1 MKRLA
6 PAFLTAF
13 VLVACAL
20 PLSAHAA
27 EPRPNFVVLM
37 TDDQTVDDLSAMPE
51 TRRLLAARGAT
62 FRNSF
67 VSYSLCCP
75 SRASYLTGQYA
86 HNHGV
91 MGLWPPTG
99 GVGRLD
105 TTNDLPVWLT
115 GAGYHTAY
123 IGKFLNGYGSTS
135 PAVVPPGWSE
145 WYGAVDPTTYNMW
158 GFTLNENGTPRTYG
172 SPLDEDPSLYQTDVY
187 RRKAVDFIERRSGR
201 RSPFLLSVAFLAP
214 HHESAAIRARTGQT
228 VRPAPRHRGVFAAAG
243 LPRPGAFDELDM
255 SDKPA
260 FLRDRRPRL
269 TPEDAAR
276 ITRNYHSR
284 QESLLAVDEAVR
296 SIVHALAA
304 EGELRSTYVLFTS
317 DNGFM
322 QGEHRVPTGKML
334 PYEPSIRVPLLLR
347 GPRIR
352 PGVTSKELVW
362 NGDYAPTILDA
373 AGAKAGKPVD
383 GRSLLPFA
391 RHPSRRTRRAILL
404 ETGGLKPVALPEDQ
418 DAGPFEPPRRI
429 MTYKGVR
436 TQRFKWVEYRNGARE
451 LYDLWR
457 DPQELRSR
465 HDDPRYRRTRA
476 ALHRDLARLKRCR
489 AAGCRRGLP
498 LVPPP
503 G

>member
-1 MKRLA
+1 MRRLA
-6 PAFLTAF
+6 LL
-13 VLVACAL
+13 VLLAL
-20 PLSAHAA
+20 ALAPGIAHAA
-27 EPRPNFVVLM
+27 AERPNFVVLM

-51 TRRLLAARGAT
+51 TRRLIAARGAT
-62 FRNSF
+62 FRDSF

-75 SRASYLTGQYA
+75 SRATLLTGQYA

-91 MGLWPPTG
+91 MGLGPPTG

-105 TTNDLPVWLT
+105 TRNDLPVWLT
-115 GAGYHTAY
+115 RAGYHTAY
-123 IGKFLNGYGSTS
+123 IGKFLNGYGTTS

-158 GFTLNENGTPRTYG
+158 GFTLNENGRLRTYG
-172 SPLDEDPSLYQTDVY
+172 SPFDEAPGLYQTDVY
-187 RRKAVDFIERRSGR
+187 RRKAVDLIERRANR
-201 RSPFLLSVAFLAP
+201 RKPFFLSVAFLAP
-214 HHESAAIRARTGQT
+214 HHEAAAIRGQTGVT
-228 VRPAPRHRGVFAAAG
+228 VRPAPRHRGVFAARP
-243 LPRPGAFDELDM
+243 LPRPGAFDEADM

-260 FLRDRRPRL
+260 FLRDRRPRI

-276 ITRNYHSR
+276 ITRNYHNR
-284 QESLLAVDEAVR
+284 QESLLAVDDAVR

-304 EGELRSTYVLFTS
+304 EGELRQTYILFTS

-347 GPRIR
+347 GPHV
-352 PGVTSKELVW
+352 PAGVAAKELVW
-362 NGDYAPTILDA
+362 NGDIAPTILGVA
-373 AGAKAGKPVD
+373 RARAGKRVD
-383 GRSLLPFA
+383 GRSLLPYA
-391 RHPSRRTRRAILL
+391 RHPHRRSRRPILL
-404 ETGGLKPVALPEDQ
+404 ETGGLKPGAPPQDQ

-436 TQRFKWVEYRNGARE
+436 TARFKWVEYRNGARE

-465 HDDPRYRRTRA
+465 HRDPRYRRTRT
-476 ALHRDLARLKRCR
+476 ALHRALARLKHCR
-489 AAGCRRGLP
+489 GAGCRRGLGR
-498 LVPPP
+498 VPAPR
-503 G
+503 